1 MADQHQQRTQDRKQ
15 RLEDDKQRVNQDREQ
30 RYKEQ
35 EEQRASHRGTPT
47 PTQEENDLLNLGH
60 HVELAKDGSEEDRN
74 VGFTQRQL
82 EGERGSERGGDYKT
96 RRSEPQQHGGS
107 GSQHRESQP
116 SSQPHTQQ
124 PHTQHTS
131 PRPPENK

>member
-1 MADQHQQRTQDRKQ
+1 METTMADQHQQRTQERSKRLEEDKQ
-15 RLEDDKQRVNQDREQ
+15 RLNQEREQ

-35 EEQRASHRGTPT
+35 EEQRAAHRGTPT

-60 HVELAKDGSEEDRN
+60 HVELEKDGSDEDHN

-82 EGERGSERGGDYKT
+82 EGERGGDYKT
-96 RRSEPQQHGGS
+96 RRSEPQQHQPS
-107 GSQHRESQP
+107 GSQ
-116 SSQPHTQQ
+116 SSQQRSPQPQ
-124 PHTQHTS
+124 PHSQHTS